1 MQQFYTSICIAWK
14 NQENIDVHLA
24 KQVKIEKNFNDWVQF
39 FILYSLDIAPL
50 VFDSESKLKDD
61 YEIEKTSLQ
70 NTIETTTLLLQQKEK
85 EVDKLQ
91 NEVTNYQ
98 PFTVYQAKQN
108 EEIFGMM
115 TKPHG
120 KLNK

>member
-14 NQENIDVHLA
+14 NKENIDVHVA

-98 PFTVYQAKQN
+98 PFTVYQEKQN
-108 EEIFGMM
+108 EEIFGEM
-115 TKPHG
+115 TKPPWQA
-120 KLNK
+120 K

>member
-91 NEVTNYQ
+91 NEVTHDQ
-98 PFTVYQAKQN
+98 PFTIYQEKQN
-108 EEIFGMM
+108 EKIFSVL
-115 TKPHG
+115 TDLTPWQAK
-120 KLNK
+120 

>member
-1 MQQFYTSICIAWK
+1 MQQFDTCICIARK
-14 NQENIDVHLA
+14 NHENNGVHSA
-24 KQVKIEKNFNDWVQF
+24 RQVKIEKNYNDSVQF

-98 PFTVYQAKQN
+98 PFTVYQEKQN
-108 EEIFGMM
+108 EEIFGEM

>member
-1 MQQFYTSICIAWK
+1 M
-14 NQENIDVHLA
+14 
-24 KQVKIEKNFNDWVQF
+24 
-39 FILYSLDIAPL
+39 LYSLDIAPF

-98 PFTVYQAKQN
+98 PFAVYQDQVYQQFTSLPK
-108 EEIFGMM
+108 
-115 TKPHG
+115 
-120 KLNK
+120 